1 LETLTG
7 DLTDKYLSDT
17 VLFEGSVRDGFGI
30 DHVELTTGGQKQT
43 STSSSWSFFVNT
55 RTFKA
60 DTDGVIDVGGS
71 VFKVPIALVATD
83 KAGNVSSTIVSPST
97 PATAGYFYV
106 DQSRAAPLIT
116 CSRTGFFEHSYG
128 SGLTTILDPGALL
141 DFTISDAECIDVS
154 SIVITISDPSHQV
167 ADFVYS
173 KANGELN
180 VERTQGE
187 GDVYLQAKATFQL
200 PEAIELAPKGLGEY
214 ALSITASDDIDYK
227 YDPKSV
233 AIREY
238 SDISLT
244 ISNAIPTVYVT
255 SPVNGAIVQNLS
267 MTGTVEDG
275 VGVHSV
281 LVSIDG
287 ATGVPAALASSGAG
301 VVSTTWTFSSTSL
314 TEGSHTIDVYGYNV
328 GGKQSAMVQRQIV
341 IDQTG
346 PSITV
351 TTPEASSWQS
361 TTPLTIRG
369 GVEDNAGVQA
379 VYYLATAAG
388 EDHSGDT
395 PAVIQA
401 APWTQA
407 TGTGSW
413 SGTLDLSSLGEG
425 SKQLWVAAQDKAG
438 NWSTPTATAFAIDL
452 SAPRATL
459 NMTGTFVEVAMLQS
473 TRLPFT
479 LSGTADDAGFTTGR
493 AAASAVLS
501 YTKDGGAATTV
512 TLTPAADGSWSW
524 SSSSANLTDGTK
536 DGLYVFTLT
545 VTDVAAKTST
555 VQQIIRIDTTAP
567 TLVVSAP
574 VASEITN
581 NSSYAISGT
590 SRDTGGV
597 GFDGTQDVEY
607 QFSTEGSTWHALAL
621 TGTNWGST
629 IDLGAAEGAR
639 TLNFRS
645 TDAVGNVTT
654 SSVTFYYD
662 LASPTIAETT
672 VGTTDTV
679 YRSTNFSFGGTWT
692 ETNNLSTIVLSYQKD
707 GGATSTTLTTLTPGS
722 SGTAVAWSASIDVDT
737 DNTGSGDTTGIQDG
751 TYVFTIQATD
761 IAGRSSSLTRTVVID
776 TTIPIVTPPAPSSDY
791 IATTVTLMGTASDPG
806 LSASGVQ
813 AVEYSLDAIT
823 WNTADGTTSWSK
835 TVDLS
840 SAAEG
845 DVTVY
850 FRARDKAGLY
860 SASATTAVHVDHNSP
875 RASMSATGSFV
886 SVAMVQSTRIAFTL
900 SGTADDAAFTTGRAA
915 ASAVLS
921 YTKDGGAAT
930 NVALTPAADGSWS
943 WNSSS
948 ANLTDGTRDG
958 LYVFTLTVTDVAA
971 KTSTVQQIIRID
983 TTAPTL
989 SISTPAPGEATDQ
1002 VTYAISGTSRDTGG
1016 VGFDGTQDVEY
1027 QFSTEGSTWHAL
1039 TLSGIN
1045 WSQSVNLGAG
1055 EGSRT
1060 LNFRSTDAVGNVAST
1075 SVVFY
1080 YDLADPTLTETAV
1093 GTADTQ
1099 YRNADLIFSGAASDT
1114 NALSSLSISIDNGA
1128 PVSITVDA
1136 DGADNIPGNA
1146 DDNSWTYTYDA
1157 DSPTT
1162 EGSHSL
1168 VFTATDVAGKTTS
1181 LTRTVFVDRTT
1192 PSISAVTDL
1201 SSGWHTASSQSVS
1214 GTADDGTGSGVVRVE
1229 YSLDGTNYSI
1239 FTGTTSFSGIVAFP
1253 DGAANDLRIR
1263 AVDRAGNTSAPT
1275 AGNLTRQTVRV
1286 DTIDPAMDVT
1296 SPTTSPVVNGSAALA
1311 IQLTASDATSGPVTA
1326 QAKIGDSNFGAGTVY
1341 SAAVS
1346 SGTATVNVTDLTGLS
1361 DGTQRVYVR
1370 VLDAAGRASTPIAV
1384 YFIMDN
1390 VNPGVT
1396 FTSHADGAT
1405 INKTLNFSG
1414 ASSDANGIASVTVEV
1429 YRFDGSAWG
1438 WAVSPSGTASGT
1450 TLWSLSSFDST
1461 VISSASATYDSDSG
1475 TAGLQLR
1482 IRARAVDA
1490 AGNQGTVERTFL
1502 VDQGADKPVVKLTNL
1517 STIGTP
1523 TLKQTTTIYGFI
1535 EDDDGVATSLRM
1547 KNAAGDAFTT
1557 VSLDGQSFSYTV
1569 SGVDGDK
1576 ELYFEIIDA
1585 AGTTFTTTGSATDLS
1600 PRLYQ
1605 GPSLYLET
1613 PLAFRLDTR
1622 NPEIDSDSVDIQI
1635 SGQSWADYSS
1645 STAIYGGSAT
1655 GQFMVRFGASDANG
1669 IASASVTVTD
1679 SASATNTQTATF
1691 TGGYWTTVGYLNVTG
1706 LANGSATLSMTAT
1719 DNSGLSATISKTITI
1734 DNTAPTFGGI
1744 SSPVSGAIVN
1754 GNVTLNGSCSDTGVG
1769 LASVAYQLGI
1779 NADTDPNST
1788 SWVDLAPAS
1797 LYTWQLALNV
1807 DTYANA
1813 SYSTYNAGNETWYF
1827 PIVFRVA
1834 DKAGNTTVTSLGSYY
1849 LTINPNAD
1857 RPTVD
1862 IVYPAISDSPL
1873 GGSVR
1878 VYGTAEDDD
1887 SVHAVYMRI
1896 DVNNNGSYEATDT
1909 VTGDFDNNP
1918 VTPDTT
1924 IDWYNGGLGQLVT
1937 GTNNWSQKINTI
1949 GEFNPVGASESRTIT
1964 VQVRALD
1971 KDGNTSGSPAAIY
1984 GPWVETTIVFDNNTP
1999 KIGSTSNLYLY
2010 RGPVGSPTETRL
2022 YAEGMTISGDWT
2034 FGGSIED
2041 ETSLQEISIE
2051 SDPES
2056 ALSLSTTLT
2065 IGTGG
2070 SVSGSHPEWV
2080 SMQTAYLRYDL
2091 QIPISTSGL
2100 GSDSGV
2106 VKFTINATDNTNKTA
2121 TTVVTIYF
2129 DNKAPFT
2136 TLTTTGPIVNSDGFF
2151 DIAGSAADV
2160 GSAVNRIEIY
2170 FVRPYLSG
2178 KTPDGVQYLGYNRF
2192 YNPATG
2198 ASSGSSWATANVGIT
2213 AVDGSVYGTDGSG
2226 TATVGTFYYPASTD
2240 YIISVDHLGYTE
2252 YWDGSVIQNNDGD
2265 AFIEKLIL
2273 SGGRYSWSGSFDSSL
2288 MPDGPIQ
2295 VHYIVYDSAGNRT
2308 HYQLDTVIRNNA
2320 LTVSSVTLGTDLD
2333 GSSTVSSSE
2342 QITYSSSSWAS
2353 TGFVFKAVPSTID
2366 IAASGGNGT
2375 LRYTLNASN
2384 GSDSF
2389 QKTGTLRSGGG
2400 GALQQISLSA
2410 GDFTGFDDG
2419 NSTFTIVVY
2428 DSMEETEYP
2437 DTDSDSTNDSLSTT
2451 MGIGAIVDLIDATAP
2466 VTVINPFYWTSSTVN
2481 SLYGNSTA
2489 NGHIEITGVVSGTDP
2504 DVSGRVKIEGTSYDD
2519 QLIRRIYA
2527 RIDGLTLSAS
2537 VTADPGTDRFTTASN
2552 HGLSVGD
2559 IVYFAGTT
2567 LPGGISASDPYYVL
2581 TVPSGTTFTVAST
2594 YSGST
2599 AVDITSTGSGV
2610 TATAYRMMA
2619 SYSSGSWSPVSD
2631 TLAANGWD
2639 FSVANVSIG
2648 QDGHQASWT
2657 LNWDSSMISTVAAA
2671 DVVIRTMVMD
2681 KGGNLSSHTL
2691 NATGLIST
2699 NNVPYYQVDVVPYIT
2714 SVTTALSSAYPS
2726 NPSVIQRSAL
2736 GYYPVRETE
2745 SVTLTGFNLNGT
2757 STAIT
2762 MNGYSVTPSS
2772 GSTTSV
2778 VFTVPT
2784 AAATTLSGPLI
2795 ATVNSVSS
2803 PNNADDNDEEYN
2815 KKANGVNNNSLTDD
2829 LYFYVWRLNTV
2840 VSNTSVRYPSMRVG
2854 TDAGQTVGFVYDSG
2868 AQYVRMNVGGSDFQV
2883 DQSFTQWYDTAV
2895 AVDSN
2900 GYIYGASQNGDSG
2913 GQGITGSDQDMN
2925 TGGGGGWANFLF
2937 YAWNTAAAPGSNYNT
2952 NYGAYSSGSK
2962 KVALENAYNGTTFN
2976 SNRVLQPKIA
2986 VGSTGVYMTYY
2997 DSTYN
3002 QLRFRW
3008 GTVTGTY
3015 PTPTFGG
3022 TGGALVS
3029 HNNTNNGSG
3038 ANYQVIAGT
3047 GATGTSTALGT
3058 TNVSRVGRYSAV
3070 GVTSTGV
3077 AVIAWYD
3084 SDNQTLLYS
3093 YNTAPTSTANAANWG
3108 TNTIAIDTNFAGW
3121 YVDLVVDS
3129 SNGIHIAYYNSSSG
3143 DLKYAYLPTY
3153 SSTPQVCTVDSFLST
3168 GTHISISVYNNGTN
3182 QVPYISY
3189 YMGAFTQTR
3198 YSVRTAWRTDFSST
3212 APDGVTADVFTGDW
3226 EVMTVP
3232 TSSVPLEY
3240 RIGICIKAN
3249 GASVNSPILGYG
3261 TTAGLETATIK

>member
-1 LETLTG
+1 MLSPGAKEANMGEKTLSTIRTCARAMGRVLPLAIAAVLLSTCDLVKAGLGSKIDISAPNVEITSLKNGDYINAPKTLSGTVTDDVQVKSVTVLVKSGPTTVATLPASINGSSWSVVIDPMAVFPYQEIPADLIIQVTDSSGKTSDRKLVLYFDTVRPTFSSMNPSIDNLEKLEGGTPVN
-7 DLTDKYLSDT
+7 YLSET

-30 DHVELTTGGQKQT
+30 DHVELTTGGQTQT
-43 STSSSWSFFVNT
+43 STSSSWSFLVDT
-55 RTFKA
+55 RTFA
-60 DTDGVIDVGGS
+60 AGTGGVTSVGGS
-71 VFKVPIALVATD
+71 VLKVPISFVATD
-83 KAGNVSSTIVSPST
+83 KAGNTSSTVVSPAS
-97 PATAGYFYV
+97 PATSGYFYV
-106 DQSRAAPLIT
+106 DQNRSAPWITGPRA
-116 CSRTGFFEHSYG
+116 SFFDYQYASG
-128 SGLTTILDPGALL
+128 STTILAPGEQLV
-141 DFTISDAECIDVS
+141 FKISDAESIDDS
-154 SIVITISDPSHQV
+154 SIVVTISDPSHQV

-173 KANGELN
+173 LANSKLSLTKIQEDGNRLLKAEAAI
-180 VERTQGE
+180 T
-187 GDVYLQAKATFQL
+187 L
-200 PEAIELAPKGLGEY
+200 PTAVELAPKGLGEY
-214 ALSITASDDIDYK
+214 ALSITASDDITYK

-233 AIREY
+233 ATRTY
-238 SDISLT
+238 SNISLT

-255 SPVNGAIVQNLS
+255 SPVNGAIMQDLS
-267 MTGTVEDG
+267 MSGTIDDG
-275 VGVHSV
+275 AGVQSV
-281 LVSIDG
+281 TVSIDG
-287 ATGVPAALASSGAG
+287 ATAVPATLTSSGPG
-301 VVSTTWTFSSTSL
+301 VTSSSWTFSTSL
-314 TEGSHTIDVYGYNV
+314 AEGSHTIDVFGYNV
-328 GGKQSAMVQRQIV
+328 GGKQSASVQRQVV
-341 IDQTG
+341 IDRTG
-346 PSITV
+346 PTVSV

-361 TTPLTIRG
+361 ATPLTIRG
-369 GVEDNAGVQA
+369 GVSDNAGVDA
-379 VYYLATAAG
+379 VYYIAANVG
-388 EDHSGDT
+388 VDHSSDT
-395 PAVIQA
+395 PTVIQNT
-401 APWTQA
+401 WTLA
-407 TGTGSW
+407 DGAGSW
-413 SGTLDLSSLGEG
+413 SDELDLASLGEG
-425 SKQLWVAAQDKAG
+425 AKQLWVAALDKAG
-438 NWSTPTATAFAIDL
+438 NWSTPTATAFSVDL

-473 TRLPFT
+473 TRLP
-479 LSGTADDAGFTTGR
+479 
-493 AAASAVLS
+493 
-501 YTKDGGAATTV
+501 
-512 TLTPAADGSWSW
+512 
-524 SSSSANLTDGTK
+524 
-536 DGLYVFTLT
+536 
-545 VTDVAAKTST
+545 
-555 VQQIIRIDTTAP
+555 
-567 TLVVSAP
+567 
-574 VASEITN
+574 
-581 NSSYAISGT
+581 
-590 SRDTGGV
+590 
-597 GFDGTQDVEY
+597 
-607 QFSTEGSTWHALAL
+607 
-621 TGTNWGST
+621 
-629 IDLGAAEGAR
+629 
-639 TLNFRS
+639 
-645 TDAVGNVTT
+645 
-654 SSVTFYYD
+654 
-662 LASPTIAETT
+662 
-672 VGTTDTV
+672 
-679 YRSTNFSFGGTWT
+679 
-692 ETNNLSTIVLSYQKD
+692 
-707 GGATSTTLTTLTPGS
+707 
-722 SGTAVAWSASIDVDT
+722 
-737 DNTGSGDTTGIQDG
+737 
-751 TYVFTIQATD
+751 
-761 IAGRSSSLTRTVVID
+761 
-776 TTIPIVTPPAPSSDY
+776 
-791 IATTVTLMGTASDPG
+791 
-806 LSASGVQ
+806 
-813 AVEYSLDAIT
+813 
-823 WNTADGTTSWSK
+823 
-835 TVDLS
+835 
-840 SAAEG
+840 
-845 DVTVY
+845 
-850 FRARDKAGLY
+850 
-860 SASATTAVHVDHNSP
+860 
-875 RASMSATGSFV
+875 
-886 SVAMVQSTRIAFTL
+886 FTL

-943 WNSSS
+943 WSSSS

-958 LYVFTLTVTDVAA
+958 LYVFTLTVTDVAG
-971 KTSTVQQIIRID
+971 KTSTVQQLIRID

-989 SISTPAPGEATDQ
+989 VVSAPAPGEPTDQ
-1002 VTYAISGTSRDTGG
+1002 LTYTIIGTSRDTGG

-1045 WSQSVNLGAG
+1045 WSQSINLGAG

-1093 GTADTQ
+1093 GTTDTQ
-1099 YRNADLIFSGAASDT
+1099 YRNADLVFSGTASDT
-1114 NALSSLSISIDNGA
+1114 NALSSLYVSINHGA
-1128 PVSITVDA
+1128 PIPITVDA

-1146 DDNSWTYTYDA
+1146 DDNSWSYTFDA

-1162 EGSHSL
+1162 EGSYSL
-1168 VFTATDVAGKTTS
+1168 VFTATDIAGKSTS
-1181 LTRTVFVDRTT
+1181 LTRTVFVDRTP
-1192 PSISAVTDL
+1192 PSITSVTDL
-1201 SSGWHTASSQSVS
+1201 TTGWRTLSSQSIS
-1214 GTADDGTGSGVVRVE
+1214 GTASDGTGSGVWSVE
-1229 YSLDGTNYSI
+1229 YSLDGVDYNV
-1239 FTGTTSFSGIVAFP
+1239 FTGKTSFSGIVAFP

-1263 AVDRAGNTSAPT
+1263 AVDRAGNTSTPMV
-1275 AGNLTRQTVRV
+1275 GNLTRQTVRV
-1286 DTIDPAMDVT
+1286 DTIDPVMDVT
-1296 SPTTSPVVNGSAALA
+1296 SPTTSPVVNASASLA
-1311 IQLTASDATSGPVTA
+1311 IQISASDATSGPVTA

-1384 YFIMDN
+1384 YFIMDT
-1390 VNPGVT
+1390 VNPSVT
-1396 FTSHADGAT
+1396 FTSHTNGAT
-1405 INKTLNFSG
+1405 INKTINFG
-1414 ASSDANGIASVTVEV
+1414 GTSSDANGIASVAVEV

-1438 WAVSPSGTASGT
+1438 WVSAPSGTASGT
-1450 TLWSLSSFDST
+1450 NLWSLSSFDST

-1482 IRARAVDA
+1482 VRARAVDA

-1517 STIGTP
+1517 STTGTP

-1535 EDDDGVATSLRM
+1535 EDDDGAVTSLRM
-1547 KNAAGDAFTT
+1547 RNASGDSFTT
-1557 VSLDGQSFSYTV
+1557 VTLDGQSFSYNV
-1569 SGVDGDK
+1569 SGADGDK
-1576 ELYFEIIDA
+1576 ELYFEIVDA
-1585 AGTTFTTTGSATDLS
+1585 AGTTFTTTGSVTDLS

-1605 GPSLYLET
+1605 LPSQYLET

-1622 NPEIDSDSVDIQI
+1622 NPEIDNDSIGIQI
-1635 SGQSWADYSS
+1635 SGQSWTGYSS
-1645 STAIYGGSAT
+1645 ATAIYGGSAT
-1655 GQFMVRFGASDANG
+1655 GQFMVRFSASDANG

-1679 SASATNTQTATF
+1679 SSSGTNTQTASF
-1691 TGGYWTTVGYLNVTG
+1691 AGGYWTTTGYINVTA
-1706 LANGSATLSMTAT
+1706 LANGTATLSLTAT
-1719 DNSGLSATISKTITI
+1719 DNSGLSTTVSKTISI
-1734 DNTAPTFGGI
+1734 DNAAPTFIGI
-1744 SSPVSGAIVN
+1744 TSPANGAIVN
-1754 GNVTLNGSCSDTGVG
+1754 GNVTLNGSCNDTGVG

-1779 NADTDPNST
+1779 NADTDPNSA
-1788 SWVDLAPAS
+1788 SWVNLAPAS
-1797 LYTWQLALNV
+1797 LYSWQLALNV

-1813 SYSTYNAGNETWYF
+1813 SYSTYNSGNETWYF
-1827 PIVFRVA
+1827 PIIFRIT
-1834 DKAGNTTVTSLGSYY
+1834 DKAGNTTVTSMGSYY

-1857 RPTVD
+1857 RPKAT
-1862 IVYPAISDSPL
+1862 IVYPAPADSPL
-1873 GGSVR
+1873 SGAVR

-1887 SVHAVYMRI
+1887 SVYAVYMRI
-1896 DVNNNGSYEATDT
+1896 DVNNDGVFNAADT

-1918 VTPDTT
+1918 ATPNTT
-1924 IDWYNGGLGQLVT
+1924 IDWYNGGLGQPVS
-1937 GTNNWSQKINTI
+1937 GTNNWSQRINTI
-1949 GEFNPVGASESRTIT
+1949 GEFNPTGASESRTIR

-1971 KDGNTSGSPAAIY
+1971 KDGNISGSPAAIY
-1984 GPWVETTIVFDNNTP
+1984 GPWVETTITFDNNTP
-1999 KIGSTSNLYLY
+1999 KIGSASNLYLY
-2010 RGPVGSPTETRL
+2010 RGPVGSPTETRI
-2022 YAEGMTISGDWT
+2022 YTEGMTVSGDWT

-2041 ETSLQEISIE
+2041 ETSLQEISIQ

-2070 SVSGSHPEWV
+2070 SVSGTHPEWV

-2091 QIPISTSGL
+2091 QIPIATSGL
-2100 GSDSGV
+2100 GVNSGV
-2106 VKFTINATDNTNKTA
+2106 IKFTIKATDNTNKTA

-2136 TLTTTGPIVNSDGFF
+2136 TLTTTGPVVNSNGFF

-2178 KTPDGVQYLGYNRF
+2178 KTPDGVQYFGYNRF

-2198 ASSGSSWATANVGIT
+2198 ASSGNTWATANVGIT
-2213 AVDGSVYGTDGSG
+2213 AVDGSVYGTDGTG
-2226 TATVGTFYYPASTD
+2226 TATVGTFYYPASSD

-2252 YWDGSVIQNNDGD
+2252 YWDGSTIQNNDAD

-2273 SGGRYSWSGSFDSSL
+2273 AGGRYSWSGSFNSSL

-2295 VHYIVYDSAGNRT
+2295 IHYIVYDSAGNRT

-2320 LTVSSVTLGTDLD
+2320 LSVSSVTLGTDLD
-2333 GSSTVSSSE
+2333 GVNGVTSSE
-2342 QITYSSSSWAS
+2342 QITYTSSSWAS
-2353 TGFVFKAVPSTID
+2353 TGFVFKAIPSTID
-2366 IAASGGNGT
+2366 IAASGGNGS
-2375 LRYTLNASN
+2375 LYYILNASN
-2384 GSDSF
+2384 GTNSF
-2389 QKTGTLRSGGG
+2389 QKTGTLRSGSG

-2410 GDFTGFDDG
+2410 GDFTGFADG
-2419 NSTFTIVVY
+2419 NATFTIAVY

-2437 DTDSDSTNDSLSTT
+2437 DTDSNSVNDSLSAT
-2451 MGIGAIVDLIDATAP
+2451 MGIGAIVDLTDESAP

-2489 NGHIEITGVVSGTDP
+2489 NGHIEIPGVVNGTDP

-2537 VTADPGTDRFTTASN
+2537 VTANASTDRFTTGAN

-2567 LPGGISASDPYYVL
+2567 LPGGINASNAYYVL
-2581 TVPSGTTFTVAST
+2581 TVPSSTTFTVASS

-2599 AVDITSTGSGV
+2599 PVDITSTGSGV

-2619 SYSSGSWSPVSD
+2619 SYSSGVWSPVSD
-2631 TLAANGWD
+2631 NLAANGWD

-2648 QDGHQASWT
+2648 QSGHQASWT
-2657 LNWDSSMISTVAAA
+2657 LNWDSSRISTVAAA

-2681 KGGNLSSHTL
+2681 KGGNLSSQTL
-2691 NATGLIST
+2691 NETGQIST

-2714 SVTTALSSAYPS
+2714 SVTSALSSAYPS
-2726 NPSVIQRSAL
+2726 NASVIQRSAL
-2736 GYYPVRETE
+2736 GYYPIREGE

-2757 STAIT
+2757 STALT

-2784 AAATTLSGPLI
+2784 AASTTLSGPLV

-2803 PNNADDNDEEYN
+2803 PNNVDNNSNDYN

-2829 LYFYVWRLNTV
+2829 LYFYVWSLNTV

-2854 TDAGQTVGFVYDSG
+2854 TNAGQTVGFIYDSG
-2868 AQYVRMNVGGSDFQV
+2868 AQQVRMNLGGSDFRI

-2937 YAWNTAAAPGSNYNT
+2937 YAWNTSAAPGSNSNS
-2952 NYGAYSSGSK
+2952 NQGAYSSGSK
-2962 KVALENAYNGTTFN
+2962 KVALENANNGTTFN

-2986 VGSTGVYMTYY
+2986 VNGTGVYMTYY

-3022 TGGALVS
+3022 TNGALVN

-3047 GATGTSTALGT
+3047 GATGTSSALGT

-3093 YNTAPTSTANAANWG
+3093 YNTAPTNPANAANWG

-3121 YVDLVVDS
+3121 YVDLAVDS

-3198 YSVRTAWRTDFSST
+3198 YSVRTAWRIDFSST
-3212 APDGVTADVFTGDW
+3212 APDGVASDVFTGDW

-3240 RIGICIKAN
+3240 RIGIGIKAN
-3249 GASVNSPILGYG
+3249 GAGVNSPILGYG